1 MNLGQEIKIALKN
14 IQNNKL
20 RAFLTMLGIIIGVSA
35 VIIMVALTEGAA
47 SDVTNQVKGLGTNLI
62 TVSIRNSGE
71 ESGPRRSLDYNE
83 AKKMAEIPGISTV
96 SPIISGNVNV
106 RNGNKS
112 ANISLEGVDSYYEK
126 LENISMA
133 SGRSLL
139 QIDLDQRYEV
149 VVLGANVANDLFGT
163 ADPVGESIK
172 INGKSYE
179 VVGVFSEKGSS
190 IQGSVDD
197 KVFIPLTSAGR
208 LLNQDQIQLVKLS
221 VRSEEQ
227 VETAIIQVDKY
238 LSRVFSG
245 DDDYYNILNAQ
256 DMLETL
262 NYVTSTFTLLTGGIA
277 SISLLV
283 GGIGIMNIMLVSVTE
298 RTREIGIRKALGAK
312 KKDILMQFLIESV
325 VLSGIGGVIGLL
337 TGIGGV
343 TLLSDLLNISNVISG
358 TMVLLSVGFSVLV
371 GVIFG
376 IYPANK
382 AAKLNPIDALRY
394 E

>member
-71 ESGPRRSLDYNE
+71 ESVSKRSLDYNE
-83 AKKMAEIPGISTV
+83 AKKMTEIPGIDIV

-112 ANISLEGVDSYYEK
+112 ADISLEGVDSYYEK

-133 SGRSLL
+133 SGRFLL

-149 VVLGANVANDLFGT
+149 VVLGANVANELFGT

-172 INGKSYE
+172 INGKSYD
-179 VVGVFSEKGSS
+179 VVGVLAEKGSS

-221 VRSEEQ
+221 VKSEDQ
-227 VETAIIQVDKY
+227 VEKAIVQVDQY

-245 DDDYYNILNAQ
+245 DDDNYNILNAQ

-262 NYVTSTFTLLTGGIA
+262 NSVTSTFTLLSGGIA

-343 TLLSDLLNISNVISG
+343 TLLSGLLGLSNVISG

-382 AAKLNPIDALRY
+382 AAKLNPIDALRF

>member
-71 ESGPRRSLDYNE
+71 ESVSKRSLDYNE
-83 AKKMAEIPGISTV
+83 AKKMTEIPGIDVV

-112 ANISLEGVDSYYEK
+112 ADISLEGVDSYYEK

-133 SGRSLL
+133 SGRFLL

-149 VVLGANVANDLFGT
+149 VVLGANVANELFGT

-172 INGKSYE
+172 INGKSYD
-179 VVGVFSEKGSS
+179 VVGVLAEKGSS

-221 VRSEEQ
+221 VKSEDQ
-227 VETAIIQVDKY
+227 VEKAIVQVDQY

-245 DDDYYNILNAQ
+245 DDDNYNILNAQ

-262 NYVTSTFTLLTGGIA
+262 NSVTSTFTLLSGGIA

-343 TLLSDLLNISNVISG
+343 TLLSGLLGLSNVISG

-382 AAKLNPIDALRY
+382 AAKLNPIDALRF

>member
-1 MNLGQEIKIALKN
+1 MNLEQEIKIALKN

-47 SDVTNQVKGLGTNLI
+47 SDVADQVKGLGTNLI

-71 ESGPRRSLDYNE
+71 ESVSKRSLDYNE
-83 AKKMAEIPGISTV
+83 AKKMREIPGVEIA
-96 SPIISGNVNV
+96 SPKITGNVNV
-106 RNGNKS
+106 KNGNKS
-112 ANISLEGVDSYYEK
+112 SDVSLEGVDSNFGR

-133 SGRSLL
+133 SGRFLL
-139 QIDLDQRYEV
+139 EIDLDQRYEV
-149 VVLGANVANDLFGT
+149 VVLGANVASDLFGA
-163 ADPVGESIK
+163 ADPVGETIK
-172 INGKSYE
+172 INGRSYD
-179 VVGVFSEKGSS
+179 VVGVLAEKGSS

-197 KVFIPLTSAGR
+197 KLFIPLTSAGR
-208 LLNQDQIQLVKLS
+208 LLKQDQIQLVKLS
-221 VRSEEQ
+221 VKSEEQ
-227 VETAIIQVDKY
+227 VKKAIAQVDRY

-245 DDDYYNILNAQ
+245 DDDNYNILNAQ

-262 NYVTSTFTLLTGGIA
+262 NSVTSTFTLLSGGIA

-312 KKDILMQFLIESV
+312 RKDILMQFLIESV

-343 TLLSDLLNISNVISG
+343 TILSGLLGLSNVISG
-358 TMVLLSVGFSVLV
+358 TMILLSVGFSVLV
-371 GVIFG
+371 GVVFG

-382 AAKLNPIDALRY
+382 AAKLNPIDALRF